1 MKKDI
6 NVQIMDDIMN
16 GITQT
21 DVWERIK
28 QEDPMI
34 LKAEAQLE
42 KALERVEGLIPR
54 DLYAELS
61 DAASGALSAM
71 GDAGILYGM
80 HVVFAMQDV
89 AARPADLSRHV
100 LDRMEKKA

>member
-6 NVQIMDDIMN
+6 NAQIMDDIMN

-21 DVWERIK
+21 DVWERIQ

-34 LKAEAQLE
+34 LKAEARLE

-61 DAASGALSAM
+61 DAASGTLSAM

-100 LDRMEKKA
+100 LDRMEGKA